1 MNKNV
6 TPNKASEAN
15 TENVDLLELYREQ
28 TVVEGK
34 HDDHID
40 GYTYGDYSDSC
51 CC

>member
-1 MNKNV
+1 MSKFNT
-6 TPNKASEAN
+6 TPETKK
-15 TENVDLLELYREQ
+15 TTQENDLFDAYVEQ

-34 HDDHID
+34 HDYHID